1 MALSTTSSWSAELN
15 EKQDLFEL
23 IVTDYV
29 ALRKSSEDL
38 TNLKLLWDMI
48 SSVIYTF
55 TSWNTTLWDKIDVDY
70 LVEETKKLQ
79 KETKQLPK
87 GCAQYDV
94 FRTLGDQVKALLTSL
109 PLVAELRHPAM
120 RERHWKLLQ
129 QVTGKKFTMDEKFS
143 LGDLL
148 ALELH
153 TCADSV
159 SEIVERA
166 QKELVIEK
174 QLVKIEKDWAG
185 LHLDFVPFN
194 PDSDVVNIVVDDL
207 IVEALENDN
216 LLLQNLGSN
225 KYVQGTKF
233 QEIVDE
239 WQKKLG
245 TVDSVLSV
253 WADVAKKWS
262 MLESVFIGSQD
273 IRVQLP
279 EDSKRFDGV
288 NTEFTNMM
296 RDAPDITNV
305 VEACNVD
312 DRLENLERMLGL
324 LEMCEKALQDYLETK
339 RIAFPRFY
347 FVAPSD
353 LLDILSKGTN
363 PQLILRHL
371 SKCFDNIHNLSFEPD
386 EMGNPSKNAISMWS
400 GEKENVAFAGKCMCE
415 GPVEQWL
422 NVVVETMRAA
432 LFHEFKLSVPKYDQM
447 PRTKWMF
454 EQSAQNTITVSRLI
468 FTQEVN
474 EAFDRLEDGD
484 DNAMKDLLQK
494 QLDQLKGIIEAV
506 NGKLEKLDRKK
517 VLTLCTIDVHARD
530 TCQKLID
537 EKVAGVADA
546 FQWSSQLRYGTNEK
560 TGKLQINVCD
570 AEIPYMYEY
579 IGSPGCLV
587 ITPLTDR
594 CVITLTQ
601 AQRLVLGGAPR
612 VPRVPARRR
621 R

>member
-1 MALSTTSSWSAELN
+1 MERAQEEEPQRQGEAEHDAAAQGARKIREASDAFAKKVEDFRELFQKLAPFSVKGKITTDAIEPAYAALDHFHHGKKDREYVFGSLNDVVAESAELN

-55 TSWNTTLWDKIDVDY
+55 TSCRTTLWDKIDVDF

-153 TCADSV
+153 TCADNV

-245 TVDSVLSV
+245 TVDGVLSV
-253 WADVAKKWS
+253 W
-262 MLESVFIGSQD
+262 
-273 IRVQLP
+273 
-279 EDSKRFDGV
+279 
-288 NTEFTNMM
+288 
-296 RDAPDITNV
+296 
-305 VEACNVD
+305 
-312 DRLENLERMLGL
+312 
-324 LEMCEKALQDYLETK
+324 
-339 RIAFPRFY
+339 
-347 FVAPSD
+347 
-353 LLDILSKGTN
+353 
-363 PQLILRHL
+363 
-371 SKCFDNIHNLSFEPD
+371 
-386 EMGNPSKNAISMWS
+386 
-400 GEKENVAFAGKCMCE
+400 
-415 GPVEQWL
+415 
-422 NVVVETMRAA
+422 
-432 LFHEFKLSVPKYDQM
+432 
-447 PRTKWMF
+447 RT
-454 EQSAQNTITVSRLI
+454 
-468 FTQEVN
+468 
-474 EAFDRLEDGD
+474 
-484 DNAMKDLLQK
+484 
-494 QLDQLKGIIEAV
+494 
-506 NGKLEKLDRKK
+506 
-517 VLTLCTIDVHARD
+517 
-530 TCQKLID
+530 
-537 EKVAGVADA
+537 
-546 FQWSSQLRYGTNEK
+546 
-560 TGKLQINVCD
+560 
-570 AEIPYMYEY
+570 
-579 IGSPGCLV
+579 
-587 ITPLTDR
+587 
-594 CVITLTQ
+594 
-601 AQRLVLGGAPR
+601 
-612 VPRVPARRR
+612 
-621 R
+621 